1 MTGLGELDNEFWR
14 QLETIFAGFDG
25 AIIIDETGRILLFS
39 EYYARELEVQREDI
53 LGKNVQEVFPQSRL
67 LEVIQTGQAII
78 ADRWEMKGKGHIVS
92 RIPIKHNEKIIGAVG
107 VSVFPYVKMQHFVMK
122 FSALNA
128 ELSYYKETVKK
139 LSGAK
144 YSMQSIIGQSEAL
157 LEAKEKAQEIASSTA
172 PVIIYGETGTGKEI
186 FAHAIH
192 QESPRR
198 NGPMI
203 RVNCAGIPENLME
216 SEFFGYEEGA
226 FTGAKKGGKPG
237 KFELANQG
245 SIFLDEISELPYAMQ
260 SKLLRVL
267 QEKEFERVGGTEV
280 IKADARI
287 ISASNVDLRK
297 LLGKQLFRD
306 DLFYRL
312 NVFMIRIP
320 PLRERIGDIPVLVE
334 HFIKEQNIQYG
345 TQIEGIDREAI
356 NILTNYAW
364 PGNVRELETS
374 IERACLDAKKGM
386 IKVENLIRFGGRK
399 VAEKSARPL
408 HTLKEARESAERA
421 AIANAMEK
429 AGGNKQKAADY
440 LGIHRTS
447 LYYKL
452 HEYGLMEE
460 VKD

>member
-1 MTGLGELDNEFWR
+1 MTGLTDLDKEFWNR
-14 QLETIFAGFDG
+14 LETIFAGFDG
-25 AIIIDETGRILLFS
+25 AIIIDEHGRIVLFS
-39 EYYARELEVQREDI
+39 EYYAKELGVSREEV
-53 LGKNVQEVFPQSRL
+53 LGKNVLKYFPHTRL
-67 LEVIQTGQAII
+67 LEVIQTGKPII
-78 ADRWEMKGKGHIVS
+78 ADRWEMLGKGHIVS
-92 RIPIKHNEKIIGAVG
+92 RIPIEYDDKIIGAVG
-107 VSVFPYVKMQHFVMK
+107 FTVFPYIKMQHFITK
-122 FSALNA
+122 LSALST

-144 YSMQSIIGQSEAL
+144 YSMHSIIGQSEAL
-157 LEAKEKAQEIASSTA
+157 MEAKDKAHKIAGSSA
-172 PVIIYGETGTGKEI
+172 PVILYGETGTGKEL

-245 SIFLDEISELPYAMQ
+245 SIFLDEISQLPYAMQ

-267 QEKEFERVGGTEV
+267 QEKEFEKVGGTEV
-280 IKADARI
+280 LKADARV

-297 LLGKQLFRD
+297 LLNQNLFRE

-312 NVFMIRIP
+312 NVFIIKIP
-320 PLRERIGDIPVLVE
+320 PLRERIGDIPILVK
-334 HFIKEQNIQYG
+334 HFIKEQNIQNG
-345 TQIEGIDREAI
+345 TQIEGVERDALKLL
-356 NILTNYAW
+356 NNYNW

-374 IERACLDAKKGM
+374 IERACLDTKAGM
-386 IKVENLIRFGGRK
+386 IKIDNLVRFGGGK
-399 VAEKSARPL
+399 IVEKSPGPL
-408 HTLKEARESAERA
+408 PTLKEARETAEKA
-421 AIANAMEK
+421 TIVNAMELT
-429 AGGNKQKAADY
+429 GGNKQKAADY

-447 LYYKL
+447 LYHKL
-452 HEYGLMEE
+452 HEYGLMTTGQN
-460 VKD
+460 